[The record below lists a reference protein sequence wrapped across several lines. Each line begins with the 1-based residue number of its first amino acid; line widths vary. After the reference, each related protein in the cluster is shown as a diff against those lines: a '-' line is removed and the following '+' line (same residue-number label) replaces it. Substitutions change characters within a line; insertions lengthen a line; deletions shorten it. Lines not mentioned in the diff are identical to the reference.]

1 VNAVSSAYA
10 DAKLTA
16 EENRATGAAC
26 LAVFDGPGSANAACQ
41 SDVECKVSSGL
52 RCVISTTMGS
62 CQVPERVQG
71 GGVCSTP
78 SQQCIE
84 GFHCGLS
91 QHCDVNGNIGDPC
104 SNVLP
109 CVQGAQCTTY
119 MCVSKFNDGTPCTSD
134 DQCLHGLCARG
145 TGTAQGLC
153 VAEMTLAPN
162 EPFCVD
168 AR

>member
-1 VNAVSSAYA
+1 
-10 DAKLTA
+10 
-16 EENRATGAAC
+16 
-26 LAVFDGPGSANAACQ
+26 
-41 SDVECKVSSGL
+41 
-52 RCVISTTMGS
+52 
-62 CQVPERVQG
+62 
-71 GGVCSTP
+71 
-78 SQQCIE
+78 
-84 GFHCGLS
+84 
-91 QHCDVNGNIGDPC
+91 
-104 SNVLP
+104 
-109 CVQGAQCTTY
+109 